1 MLYVIIGFWVVPAI
15 LKPKLEEQ
23 LYALLGRQVT
33 IAEIKLNPLVL
44 STTINQLTIFE
55 KDGQPFAG
63 FEKLYANA
71 QIASII
77 KWAFTVREIRVQEP
91 FGVLK
96 LLPDKKLN
104 IDDILAK
111 LSEPKPDPKEE
122 ETGLPRAIIET
133 FQVIDGKLSVENHTV
148 KKPIREEIAPISF
161 TLENL
166 STLEGREGAYRFV
179 GIGPLGGQFEVDGK
193 MTVNPVRIQGSFDT
207 TGTQL
212 SHYWEHLKNWVSFQI
227 ASGVTEVS
235 GDYTVEIVDGQIIM
249 RLENGDFTL
258 DDFKLVEKGK
268 EEVLIALPTLSIQ
281 GVAADLRAR
290 EIVVDRVHTANANFK
305 SWVAVD
311 GTSEW
316 QNLFQPDIE
325 KLMTLKDSRASTT
338 EAETE
343 ALSTEPWEA
352 TINHVEVEN
361 WQLTIDA
368 RTGKKPIRETATLNT
383 FTVDNLSTAADRR
396 GTYACNGTGPSGGA
410 YQLNGELTVNPV
422 WTQGRF
428 SMSNAKLSHFWEH
441 VKDHVSFQIVNG
453 VAGVS
458 GDFTV
463 AMDDDK
469 LSVQLEN
476 GAYELNK
483 FELVEKGKQ
492 EVLIALPA
500 FSVDGI
506 GADLQER
513 EIIVEHIQT
522 TDARIQ
528 SWLSPDGTFELQ
540 RLFLPDIEKL
550 MQKKKTEESEPEST
564 PAQPWRVALKKMEL
578 KNWELAFEDQ
588 TLSKPAKWSADKLNV
603 VVENLTNEKDKQ
615 ASISVNMRVNQAGN
629 VAVKGKAGVVP
640 IQTDL
645 NVVTDKIALKSFQP
659 YVDDAVNAQITSGT
673 TSSKGR
679 VRFHGMNAKPQ
690 IRYDGEFSVDG
701 VEIQDRVK
709 TKDFITLTQLKA
721 SGIGLELSPNR
732 LKVAQVLIDRP
743 HARVTIDEAGV
754 VNVVNAFAPVENE
767 KKEEKEDGK
776 ENLLQ
781 RLVSF
786 LILQFKGPMP
796 MRVEQVQ
803 LKTFTGDFVDASISP
818 TFGTHVEISDATATG
833 LSSDPSAKTDFKFT
847 GSIDETG
854 KFKGSGQMNPMNS
867 MQYSK
872 VNVSLNHFALKPVSP
887 YSGKFIGYKI
897 AQGTL
902 RTDLKYQVA
911 DDTVDGDNIIVLD
924 QLELGE
930 PVDSPDALNLPIKLG
945 VALLKD
951 SEGRIKVQVPVK
963 GNVRDPQFDFQKAIQ
978 SALTGTIENAGSAP
992 FAAISEVDGF
1002 TGEDLKTVEFK
1013 FGFSELQD
1021 REIKKLNALAKLL
1034 KDRKALNLGIV
1045 ATADRQMDGAA
1056 IMGKSPGKTPISA
1069 AAAPM
1074 GQATKAES
1082 VVDMKRLEQL
1092 AQRRAEKVS
1101 AYLIEQAG
1109 VEAKRIQV
1117 NPLQI
1122 KPAAAGEWGRVEFS
1136 LSVE

>member
-1 MLYVIIGFWVVPAI
+1 MPDVSDQKQARVRRLKKNGLIAAGLLLLYVIIGFWVVPPI

-44 STTINQLTIFE
+44 SATINKLTIFE
-55 KDGQPFAG
+55 KDGKPFAG

-111 LSEPKPDPKEE
+111 LSEPEPEPREE

-148 KKPIREEIAPISF
+148 KAPIREELAPISF

-212 SHYWEHLKNWVSFQI
+212 SHYWEHLKDWVSFQI
-227 ASGVTEVS
+227 ASGVTKVS
-235 GDYTVEIVDGQIIM
+235 GDYTMEIVDGQINM

-258 DDFKLVEKGK
+258 DDF
-268 EEVLIALPTLSIQ
+268 T
-281 GVAADLRAR
+281 
-290 EIVVDRVHTANANFK
+290 
-305 SWVAVD
+305 
-311 GTSEW
+311 
-316 QNLFQPDIE
+316 
-325 KLMTLKDSRASTT
+325 
-338 EAETE
+338 
-343 ALSTEPWEA
+343 
-352 TINHVEVEN
+352 
-361 WQLTIDA
+361 
-368 RTGKKPIRETATLNT
+368 
-383 FTVDNLSTAADRR
+383 
-396 GTYACNGTGPSGGA
+396 
-410 YQLNGELTVNPV
+410 
-422 WTQGRF
+422 
-428 SMSNAKLSHFWEH
+428 
-441 VKDHVSFQIVNG
+441 
-453 VAGVS
+453 
-458 GDFTV
+458 
-463 AMDDDK
+463 
-469 LSVQLEN
+469 
-476 GAYELNK
+476 
-483 FELVEKGKQ
+483 LVEKGKQ

-513 EIIVEHIQT
+513 EIVVEHIQT

-528 SWLSPDGTFELQ
+528 SWLSSDGTFELQ

-550 MQKKKTEESEPEST
+550 MQKKKTGESKQEST
-564 PAQPWRVALKKMEL
+564 PTQPWRVALKKMEV
-578 KNWELAFEDQ
+578 KNGEIAFEDQ
-588 TLSKPAKWSADKLNV
+588 TLFKPAKWSADKLNV

-629 VAVKGKAGVVP
+629 VAVEGKAGVVP

-659 YVDDAVNAQITSGT
+659 YVDDAVNAQITAGT

-709 TKDFITLTQLKA
+709 TKDFITLAQLKA

-767 KKEEKEDGK
+767 KKEVKEDGK

-781 RLVSF
+781 RLVSY

-818 TFGTHVEISDATATG
+818 TFGTHVEISDAAAAG
-833 LSSDPSAKTDFKFT
+833 LSSDPSAKADFKFT

-902 RTDLKYQVA
+902 HTDLKYQVA

-963 GNVRDPQFDFQKAIQ
+963 GSVRDPQFDFKKAIQ
-978 SALTGTIENAGSAP
+978 SALTGTIENAGNAP
-992 FAAISEVDGF
+992 FDAISEVDGF
-1002 TGEDLKTVEFK
+1002 TGEDLKTVYFE
-1013 FGFSELQD
+1013 FGFSDLQD

-1045 ATADRQMDGAA
+1045 GTADRQMDGAA
-1056 IMGKSPGKTPISA
+1056 IMGKSSGKTPTSA
-1069 AAAPM
+1069 AATPL
-1074 GQATKAES
+1074 GQATKVES
-1082 VVDMKRLEQL
+1082 VVDMKPLAQL
-1092 AQRRAEKVS
+1092 AQQRAEKVS

-1117 NPLQI
+1117 TPLQI
-1122 KPAAAGEWGRVEFS
+1122 KPVAAGEWGQVEFS
-1136 LSVE
+1136 LSVK